1 VEGQGT
7 QSLSGGTSTRAL
19 GYAPSMGRPGFRRQA
34 TGLDTSSPQQ
44 QPRGGAGRGG
54 QGGGEEE
61 NEASPLGSS
70 TRHAAGAAGWDQQQY
85 GDAVQQTQGGT
96 PEQAGDEA
104 RPWSLGGNR
113 MPVGAASAPDELI
126 LDEAAAERR
135 VNALQQLAAMQKRA
149 LEALAGD
156 RASLEA
162 ALGVGQRRFKAELD
176 ARRGSEAAAAAT
188 VSALADERAKLDAAR
203 AAYTA
208 LLAGADGATELG
220 AQLQALKESV
230 QDAAHELVAQRAL
243 AEDAAHELDS
253 CEGRVRWECAL
264 EREQLVAAQSQ
275 QVVDLERAIS
285 RLRTELDHVTAQQ
298 SWELERMAAAAEQTA
313 AVSAD
318 ALGQADARKRDLEG
332 VNDAMTALSERLYV
346 GSISIGAVTA
356 AVDSATAAAMAH
368 LVSAPHDELAGDSGS
383 AYLSSPRGGGAMLV
397 RSISGAKR
405 GGAPPVRRSQPGLD
419 MAPLN
424 GSSFDDDMGGDGGD
438 GIQRGRGSV
447 PGQGLQWPSMGTST
461 MTSRKGGGGGGGGGT
476 VVMGGTMPF
485 RHSSPAK
492 QRPGGDSNGGGGAM
506 NATAATRAS
515 SPQKGRGS
523 PTRRWNNGTG
533 TGTQPPKARRRGR
546 LPVQMLQ

>member
-1 VEGQGT
+1 
-7 QSLSGGTSTRAL
+7 
-19 GYAPSMGRPGFRRQA
+19 MGRPGFGRALGRQA
-34 TGLDTSSPQQ
+34 TGLDAGSPQQ
-44 QPRGGAGRGG
+44 GPRGGPGPRGG
-54 QGGGEEE
+54 QGGAEPEGELP
-61 NEASPLGSS
+61 SPMGS
-70 TRHAAGAAGWDQQQY
+70 TRHAAGAAGWD
-85 GDAVQQTQGGT
+85 GHSDGNALQQTHGWT

-104 RPWSLGGNR
+104 RPWSLGGAR
-113 MPVGAASAPDELI
+113 MPTGSAAAPDDLI

-135 VNALQQLAAMQKRA
+135 VDALTQLAAMQKRA

-162 ALGVGQRRFKAELD
+162 ALGGGQRRFKAELD

-203 AAYTA
+203 AAYNA

-220 AQLQALKESV
+220 AQLQALKDAV

-243 AEDAAHELDS
+243 AEDAHHELDS

-275 QVVDLERAIS
+275 QVVELERAIF
-285 RLRTELDHVTAQQ
+285 RLRTELEHVTAQQ

-368 LVSAPHDELAGDSGS
+368 LVSAPHDELGGDTGG
-383 AYLSSPRGGGAMLV
+383 AYGSSPRGGGPMLG
-397 RSISGAKR
+397 RSVSGAKR
-405 GGAPPVRRSQPGLD
+405 GGGPPVRRSQPSVD

-424 GSSFDDDMGGDGGD
+424 GSGFDDDLGGDEGG
-438 GIQRGRGSV
+438 GSQRARGSV
-447 PGQGLQWPSMGTST
+447 PGQGLQWPSMGQT
-461 MTSRKGGGGGGGGGT
+461 MGGTRKGGGGGAPVG
-476 VVMGGTMPF
+476 GGTMPP
-485 RHSSPAK
+485 RQPSPAK
-492 QRPGGDSNGGGGAM
+492 QRPGADSSSNGGGGGGGVNGSTPAR
-506 NATAATRAS
+506 AA
-515 SPQKGRGS
+515 SPQKLRGS
-523 PTRRWNNGTG
+523 PSRRWNTGTG

-546 LPVQMLQ
+546 LPAQMLQQ

>member
-1 VEGQGT
+1 
-7 QSLSGGTSTRAL
+7 
-19 GYAPSMGRPGFRRQA
+19 MGRPGFGRQATLNRHA
-34 TGLDTSSPQQ
+34 TGLDTSSP

-54 QGGGEEE
+54 QGGGEPESE
-61 NEASPLGSS
+61 LPSPLGS
-70 TRHAAGAAGWDQQQY
+70 TRHAAGWEQQQD
-85 GDAVQQTQGGT
+85 GEALQQTHGWT
-96 PEQAGDEA
+96 PEQGGDEA

-113 MPVGAASAPDELI
+113 MPVGAAAAPDELI

-135 VNALQQLAAMQKRA
+135 VDALKQLAAAQKRA
-149 LEALAGD
+149 LEALAAD

-203 AAYTA
+203 AAYAA

-243 AEDAAHELDS
+243 AEDAHHELDS

-264 EREQLVAAQSQ
+264 EREQLVAAHSQ
-275 QVVDLERAIS
+275 QVVELERAIS
-285 RLRTELDHVTAQQ
+285 RLRTELEHVTAQQ

-356 AVDSATAAAMAH
+356 AVDGATAAAMAH
-368 LVSAPHDELAGDSGS
+368 LVSAPHDDLTGDTGG
-383 AYLSSPRGGGAMLV
+383 AYGSSPRGGGAMLV
-397 RSISGAKR
+397 RSISGTKR

-424 GSSFDDDMGGDGGD
+424 GSGFDDDMGGDGGD
-438 GIQRGRGSV
+438 GGGGSQRGRGSV

-461 MTSRKGGGGGGGGGT
+461 MTSRKGGGGGGGGGAAVT
-476 VVMGGTMPF
+476 GGTMPP
-485 RHSSPAK
+485 RQPSPAK
-492 QRPGGDSNGGGGAM
+492 QRPGGDSNGGSGGAM
-506 NATAATRAS
+506 NATAVTRAS
-515 SPQKGRGS
+515 SPQKLRGS
-523 PTRRWNNGTG
+523 PTRRWNTGTG

-546 LPVQMLQ
+546 LPAQMLQQ